1 MIIVRYADDIVAGFE
16 HEADARRF
24 WDAMRTRFEQFS
36 LELHGEKTRLLEFGR
51 YAIERRQ
58 RNGQGKPQ
66 TFNFLGFTFICGRS
80 RRGAFL
86 LRRHTR
92 RDRMRA
98 ALKELKDEM
107 RRRRHDSLADQGRWL
122 RSPPLNN
129 RFDFQIMN
137 DKTTHFGFQ
146 QVAES
151 EKASKVRS
159 VFSSVAGSYDVM
171 NDLMSFGL
179 HRLWKA
185 FTVQLAGVR
194 KGDKVLDVAGGTADL
209 SLAFARKVG
218 PTGQVWLTD
227 INHAMLSVGRD
238 RVVDKGFLLPVAQ
251 CDAEKLPFPDNH
263 FDVVTVAFGLRN
275 MTHKDVAIAEMHR
288 VLKPGGRLL
297 VLEFSK
303 VWKPLAQ
310 AYDFYSFKLLP
321 MMGEK
326 VAKDADSY
334 RYLAESI
341 RMHPDQESLKDLMQT
356 AGLARVEYF
365 NMTAGVVALHRGY
378 KL

>member
-1 MIIVRYADDIVAGFE
+1 
-16 HEADARRF
+16 
-24 WDAMRTRFEQFS
+24 
-36 LELHGEKTRLLEFGR
+36 
-51 YAIERRQ
+51 
-58 RNGQGKPQ
+58 
-66 TFNFLGFTFICGRS
+66 
-80 RRGAFL
+80 
-86 LRRHTR
+86 
-92 RDRMRA
+92 
-98 ALKELKDEM
+98 
-107 RRRRHDSLADQGRWL
+107 
-122 RSPPLNN
+122 
-129 RFDFQIMN
+129 MN

-185 FTVQLAGVR
+185 FTVQIAGVR

-209 SLAFARKVG
+209 SLAFAKKVG

-275 MTHKDVAIAEMHR
+275 MTHKDQAIIEMRR

-303 VWKPLAQ
+303 VWKPLAP

-326 VAKDADSY
+326 VAKDAESY

-341 RMHPDQESLKDLMQT
+341 RMHPDQESLKELMEQ

-365 NMTAGVVALHRGY
+365 NMSAGVVALHRGY